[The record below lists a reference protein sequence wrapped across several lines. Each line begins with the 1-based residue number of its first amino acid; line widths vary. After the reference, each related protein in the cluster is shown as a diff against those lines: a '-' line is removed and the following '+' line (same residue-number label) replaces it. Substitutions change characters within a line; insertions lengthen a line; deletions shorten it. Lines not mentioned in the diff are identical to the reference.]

1 MTVALSIRRSGP
13 YTASGGQTAFDFTWQ
28 ANAAGDIV
36 VTRRRAGV
44 DTVLGYPA
52 NYTLAPGS
60 LANPAG
66 GQILLVVGAT
76 AGDQILIEAHT
87 DAERATAYADERTI
101 RGDALNA
108 EFDKMQRQ
116 LQEVGRTADRA
127 LPRDPFDNVYDA
139 GGRVVRRVAEPVAGS
154 DVATKNYVDN
164 ALAGGV
170 LDSLQGYVDEAQAWA
185 ENDEDD
191 PVEPGMF
198 SAKHHAAKAA
208 AEVVE
213 AEAAA
218 AAAAGSAGT
227 AAGAATA
234 ASGHATAA
242 SGHASAA
249 ALSAA
254 EAAVAEAAAELAEVA
269 AEAARDTT
277 YANARAAPTWAA
289 LAAISSGLAAGERGE
304 VFGADAGTHTDPV
317 VGGTVANEG
326 IYAWSTSPAGWRRLG
341 ARNDLAAGIPQPSGF
356 VEDPV
361 IDPQGRMLG
370 IRDTGEFV
378 APALRA
384 LSQING
390 YTRAELERALMRA
403 QTPFV
408 GYGQLPFDD
417 NLIVFAGQSHM
428 NGAGGA
434 GTNASYP
441 VLSTAARGGLIAFGP
456 QIMQSLDD
464 TVSPARFGD
473 YIAAVEQ
480 GYTRGGIDY
489 SETPARGCGDM
500 ILNLLERRNQS
511 PFSIHQRRIILCNL
525 GNGNTLVA
533 NWLRDGGLAFANET
547 SNWGLIEKAAQQG
560 KIKSA
565 AAGRTFGVLAV
576 AWSQGASDYTGTS
589 KADYKTRL
597 LQFTNDL
604 QTYVKGHTGQRQPVF
619 VVVVQNH
626 SHASRSSALNPYVA
640 EAQAEAA
647 EENPL
652 IVLAHPQYADL
663 YGYSG
668 VHHNNKESRRIG
680 GQLGACIYR
689 LAVEQRAW
697 WNFLPA
703 AITRHASDVI
713 RVRYDVPSRHKLT
726 WIYDNPDSMTV
737 ANVQGFRAEDN
748 HGFHPVDTGTTTAI
762 ALATGKLPWID
773 GDSVYIRT
781 AAALP
786 ATLDLQY
793 ARGDDNAG
801 NLACVPLDIADV
813 CPLDVG
819 GNTRELVRLASNFRK
834 VVP

>member
-1 MTVALSIRRSGP
+1 M
-13 YTASGGQTAFDFTWQ
+13 
-28 ANAAGDIV
+28 
-36 VTRRRAGV
+36 
-44 DTVLGYPA
+44 
-52 NYTLAPGS
+52 
-60 LANPAG
+60 
-66 GQILLVVGAT
+66 AT
-76 AGDQILIEAHT
+76 
-87 DAERATAYADERTI
+87 
-101 RGDALNA
+101 
-108 EFDKMQRQ
+108 EFDKSATEVWRDYATSGNPSSGAHTPNKADIRSWGSTVETK
-116 LQEVGRTADRA
+116 LVEISVEVG
-127 LPRDPFDNVYDA
+127 NVA
-139 GGRVVRRVAEPVAGS
+139 ANV
-154 DVATKNYVDN
+154 T
-164 ALAGGV
+164 
-170 LDSLQGYVDEAQAWA
+170 DEI
-185 ENDEDD
+185 
-191 PVEPGMF
+191 
-198 SAKHHAAKAA
+198 
-208 AEVVE
+208 
-213 AEAAA
+213 AEATTAFEAIRDAA
-218 AAAAGSAGT
+218 I
-227 AAGAATA
+227 
-234 ASGHATAA
+234 
-242 SGHASAA
+242 
-249 ALSAA
+249 
-254 EAAVAEAAAELAEVA
+254 
-269 AEAARDTT
+269 
-277 YANARAAPTWAA
+277 ANARAAATWTA
-289 LAAISSGLAAGERGE
+289 LAAISSGLTAGERGE
-304 VFGADAGTHTDPV
+304 VFGPDAGTHTDPV

-326 IYAWSTSPAGWRRLG
+326 VYAWSASPAGWRRVADRL
-341 ARNDLAAGIPQPSGF
+341 DETAGIPQPDGF
-356 VEDPV
+356 VDTPLT
-361 IDPQGRMLG
+361 DPQGRMMG
-370 IRDTGEFV
+370 VRESGEFV
-378 APALRA
+378 APAIRA

-417 NLIVFAGQSHM
+417 NLIVLAGQSHM
-428 NGAGGA
+428 NGAGGT

-441 VLSTAARGGLIAFGP
+441 VLSTVARDGLIAFGP

-511 PFSIHQRRIILCNL
+511 PFSVHQRRIILCNL
-525 GNGNTLVA
+525 GNGNTTVS

-597 LQFTNDL
+597 LQFANDL
-604 QTYVKGHTGQRQPVF
+604 QTYVKGHTAQRQPVF

-626 SHASRSSALNPYVA
+626 AHASRSSALNPYVA

-652 IVLAHPQYADL
+652 IVIANPQYANL

-703 AITRHASDVI
+703 EISRHASDVI

-726 WIYDNPDSMTV
+726 WIYENPDSITA
-737 ANVQGFRAEDN
+737 ANIPGFRAENN
-748 HGFHPVDTGTTTAI
+748 HGFYPVETGTTTDI

-773 GDSVYIRT
+773 GDSVYIRI

-786 ATLDLQY
+786 TTLDLQY

-801 NLACVPLDIADV
+801 NLACVPIDIADV
-813 CPLDVG
+813 WPLDVNG
-819 GNTRELVRLASNFRK
+819 IARELVRLASNFRK